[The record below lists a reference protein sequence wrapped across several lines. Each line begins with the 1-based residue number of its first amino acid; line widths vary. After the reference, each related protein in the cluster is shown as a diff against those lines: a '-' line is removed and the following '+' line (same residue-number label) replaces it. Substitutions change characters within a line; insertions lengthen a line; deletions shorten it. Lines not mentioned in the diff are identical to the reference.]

1 WTFLRPDPRDLAYRS
16 AADSSQPALSAT
28 APIRS
33 WKELLEEPGVRLAL
47 VSTGLGQMVMVGL
60 MVLMPLHAKHV
71 GHEESA
77 TGLISVHMLGMF
89 AFGWLTGRLVDTW
102 GRRTVIQLGAA
113 QLMLAGF
120 VATFA
125 TRPLEMGFSLFML
138 GLGWNFL
145 SVAGTTLL
153 TDHLR
158 PHERARIQG
167 GAELVTW
174 LSAATGAL
182 GGGLIVGAFGF
193 PVVGWVG
200 LALGCVPF
208 IATLFL
214 NARTREVTE

>member
-1 WTFLRPDPRDLAYRS
+1 
-16 AADSSQPALSAT
+16 
-28 APIRS
+28 
-33 WKELLEEPGVRLAL
+33 
-47 VSTGLGQMVMVGL
+47 MV
-60 MVLMPLHAKHV
+60 
-71 GHEESA
+71 
-77 TGLISVHMLGMF
+77 
-89 AFGWLTGRLVDTW
+89 
-102 GRRTVIQLGAA
+102 
-113 QLMLAGF
+113 AGF

-125 TRPLEMGFSLFML
+125 TRPLEMGFSLFVL

-145 SVAGTTLL
+145 TVAGTTLL

-200 LALGCVPF
+200 LVLGCVPF
-208 IATLFL
+208 IATWLL
-214 NARTREVTE
+214 SLEP